1 MAQTERL
8 DAALASVQSAA
19 IDGRMRNIRTRQ
31 KQLVSLFKSLTK
43 HASSFI
49 DALQKDNSLTKEE
62 ANIVVSAM
70 LVEVRQHYDNI
81 DFKKELA
88 QEYNVRWGK
97 SWTGRRVAV
106 PLVYIISQ
114 DFTKGFNVFSA
125 LSAAI
130 EAGSCCVVEL
140 SNLSDQITTIIRQV
154 MEAGLDNEAFL
165 TIPSRAPDSFLE
177 QCLLVDQIHKSSG
190 ASIVGRSLISKT
202 SGRSLISKTSGR
214 IVAIVDR
221 TTQVENAVKEI
232 FASRMQYG
240 GQSNYAV
247 DQVFVNEFVAHEFL
261 AALRKQFSIHAEV
274 LDQIVNDTHARDDRP
289 EKQSLH
295 SKFDTDHCEVIGSQ
309 GNARAVLVNSRS
321 SQLLHEKIEGRL
333 LVVHKITSLDDVI
346 DLILSR
352 DEMLNALFTFAD
364 GPEAKYLSQFIPSA
378 VTFVNHIPAELLIG
392 PTGPTGYPVRPDL
405 RYVREMFEEP
415 SPQIVPEGK
424 IHAASNVWKLRN
436 TSRSAAI
443 LAHASEPLKPI
454 DQAAAGAWGF
464 FETGVLLGAAVYILP
479 VVLGTIAGATY
490 TGIWAYR
497 RILS

>member
-19 IDGRMRNIRTRQ
+19 IDGRMRNVRTRQ

-202 SGRSLISKTSGR
+202 SGR

-261 AALRKQFSIHAEV
+261 AALRKQFSIHAEA

-443 LAHASEPLKPI
+443 LAHASAPLRPI

-479 VVLGTIAGATY
+479 VILGTIAGATY
-490 TGIWAYR
+490 TGVWAYR